1 MVIPSTS
8 PPSTPAPR
16 AAPSG
21 AAMTALVDGIA
32 RDGYAITPAFLSAA
46 TVAALRRRA
55 LALDAAGGLAPAAVG
70 RGQIRRRASEVR
82 GDRIAWLDESAAS
95 PAESAA
101 RAAFETLRLA
111 MNRELMMGL
120 ERFDAHYAIYPPGAH
135 YARHLD
141 RFRDDD
147 ARALSCVLYLN
158 RAWRPEDGGALRLH
172 LDEVGARD
180 VLPQGGTLVV
190 FLAGRLEHEVL
201 PALRTRASLTGWFS
215 RRQC

>member
-8 PPSTPAPR
+8 PQSTPAPR

-21 AAMTALVDGIA
+21 AAISALVDGVA
-32 RDGYAITPAFLSAA
+32 RHGYAVTPAFLSAV
-46 TVAALRRRA
+46 TIEALRRRV
-55 LALDAAGGLAPAAVG
+55 LALDAAGGLAPAGVG
-70 RGQIRRRASEVR
+70 RGHLRRRASEVR

-101 RAAFETLRLA
+101 RAAFETLRAA

-172 LDEVGARD
+172 LDALGARD
-180 VLPQGGTLVV
+180 VLPLGGVLVV
-190 FLAGRLEHEVL
+190 FLAGHLEHEVL
-201 PALRTRASLTGWFS
+201 PGLRARASLAGWFS

>member
-8 PPSTPAPR
+8 PPSAPAPR

-21 AAMTALVDGIA
+21 AAVSALVDGVA
-32 RDGYAITPAFLSAA
+32 RHGYAVAPAFLSAV
-46 TVAALRRRA
+46 TIEALRRRA
-55 LALDAAGGLAPAAVG
+55 LALDAAGELAPAAVG
-70 RGQIRRRASEVR
+70 RGPIRRRASEVR

-101 RAAFETLRLA
+101 RAGFETLRAA

-120 ERFDAHYAIYPPGAH
+120 ERFDAHYAIYPHGAH
-135 YARHLD
+135 YGRHLD
-141 RFRDDD
+141 RFRGDD

-201 PALRTRASLTGWFS
+201 PALRTRTSLTGWFS